1 MIGGN
6 VVAVLQKKD
15 NVKIN
20 SIGEQELLYRTTN
33 EIKGF
38 LDLSGGDS
46 KYTNYNAKIQ
56 ESTHLFICDYI
67 KLDKSVK
74 AENSRMII
82 DGLYYDIMLID
93 NPMNLCEQLE
103 FYLKYTGGQ

>member
-6 VVAVLQKKD
+6 VVAVLQKQD

-82 DGLYYDIMLID
+82 DGL
-93 NPMNLCEQLE
+93 NPGAPVCW
-103 FYLKYTGGQ
+103 FYA